1 MDTNPSANSLHRQIC
16 IAAFV
21 ALAASLPAVSHASGP
36 LDDRTVTLDY
46 AAASASTPLGAGSL
60 YQRIHGAAQ
69 DICSVLD
76 HGDLSSKRISRACV
90 QMVVENAV
98 KGVNRQA
105 LTAVY
110 ESNYPP
116 IPMPQFLA
124 AQQR

>member
-1 MDTNPSANSLHRQIC
+1 MDTNASANSLHRLIC

-36 LDDRTVTLDY
+36 LDDRTVSLDY
-46 AAASASTPLGAGSL
+46 DAASASTPHGAGTL
-60 YQRIHGAAQ
+60 YQRIRGAAQ

-76 HGDLSSKRISRACV
+76 HGDLSSKRNSRACV
-90 QMVVENAV
+90 QKLVENAV
-98 KGVNRQA
+98 KDVNRQA

-116 IPMPQFLA
+116 IPLPQFLA
-124 AQQR
+124 TQQR